1 MIKACLF
8 DLDGTLL
15 NTLASI
21 RYFVNR
27 NISEYGIRAVS
38 EAETKVFVG
47 NGARVLIE
55 NIFNDRGLD
64 LRDSDTRELFERIL
78 RSYVKEYDDEPAYLT
93 EPYEGIVD
101 TVNKLKSLGI
111 SLAVISNKPDP
122 TVKSLVNKFFGN
134 AFTIVEGASERMP
147 LKPRAEWPLDICE
160 RLGVLPSEVMYIG
173 DTSTDMYTAKGFG
186 AGLAVGV
193 SWGFREV
200 SELLKSGADVIV
212 SRAEELCD
220 ALFKENQ
227 KESQL

>member
-21 RYFVNR
+21 RYYVNR
-27 NISEYGIRAVS
+27 NISGYGIRAVS

-55 NIFNDRGLD
+55 NIFKDRGLD
-64 LRDSDTRELFERIL
+64 LRESDTRELFERIL
-78 RSYVKEYDDEPAYLT
+78 RTYVKEYDDEPAYLT

-160 RLGVLPSEVMYIG
+160 RLGVLPSEVMYVG
-173 DTSTDMYTAKGFG
+173 DTSTDMQTARNFG
-186 AGLAVGV
+186 AKLSVGV
-193 SWGFREV
+193 LWGFRDEA
-200 SELLKSGADVIV
+200 ELVNSGADVIV
-212 SRAEELCD
+212 SRAEELYD
-220 ALFKENQ
+220 LAIKEDQKENT
-227 KESQL
+227 

>member
-21 RYFVNR
+21 RYYVNR
-27 NISEYGIRAVS
+27 NISGYGIRAVS
-38 EAETKVFVG
+38 EAETKIFVG

-55 NIFNDRGLD
+55 NIFKDRGLD
-64 LRDSDTRELFERIL
+64 LRESDTRELFERIL
-78 RSYVKEYDDEPAYLT
+78 RTYVKEYDDEPAYLT

-147 LKPRAEWPLDICE
+147 LKPCAEWPLDICE
-160 RLGVLPSEVMYIG
+160 RLGVLPSEVMYVG
-173 DTSTDMYTAKGFG
+173 DTSTDMQTARNFG
-186 AGLAVGV
+186 AKLSVGV
-193 SWGFREV
+193 LWGFRDEA
-200 SELLKSGADVIV
+200 ELVNSGADVIV
-212 SRAEELCD
+212 SRAEELY
-220 ALFKENQ
+220 ALAIKEAQKENT
-227 KESQL
+227 